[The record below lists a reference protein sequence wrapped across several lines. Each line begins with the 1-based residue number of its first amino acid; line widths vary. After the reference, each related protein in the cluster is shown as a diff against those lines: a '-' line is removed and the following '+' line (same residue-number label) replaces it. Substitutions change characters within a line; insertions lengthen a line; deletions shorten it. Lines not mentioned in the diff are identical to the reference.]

1 MKTKKTLCIILAA
14 VMLICSLSLGAFAA
28 EEAPHYVVLG
38 DSIAYGSG
46 LSNPRE
52 ACYGKIVADTN
63 GYSYVN
69 HAIPGHTTTNLL
81 KRLEEETVA
90 ADVARADIISI
101 SIGGNDFLM
110 NNLFGLIADAL
121 IKEDY
126 SKFDAIADG
135 FYSNFCRIVER
146 INALN
151 ADAVILMQ
159 TIYNPQTGHIRNV
172 YQQGADRLNAQMLR
186 YSEEHPGEI
195 ILVDIATALSDTMDN
210 FADDDIHPSA
220 LGNEKI
226 AVAVLETLK
235 ANGLGTNTQPVITT
249 KGEDFRIPE
258 TFTKMLDIMGTVY
271 NAIGVVYR
279 FFVGLLEPI
288 INLFK

>member
-1 MKTKKTLCIILAA
+1 MRTKKLLCIILGA
-14 VMLICSLSLGAFAA
+14 VMLIGSLSLSAFAA

-46 LSNPRE
+46 LANPKE
-52 ACYGKIVADTN
+52 ACYGKIISDTN
-63 GYSYVN
+63 GYTYAN

-81 KRLEEETVA
+81 NRLEQESVI
-90 ADVARADIISI
+90 ADVEKADIISI

-110 NNLFGLIADAL
+110 NNLFGLIADAI

-135 FYSNFCRIVER
+135 FYSNFCKIVDR

-159 TIYNPQTGHIRNV
+159 TIYNPQTGHIRDV

-195 ILVDIATALSDTMDN
+195 ILVDIAAALSDTMDN
-210 FADDDIHPSA
+210 FADDDIHPSTV
-220 LGNEKI
+220 GNEKI
-226 AVAVLETLK
+226 AVAILAALK
-235 ANGLGTNTQPVITT
+235 ENGLGENTQPVITA
-249 KGEDFRIPE
+249 KGTDIQIPDA
-258 TFTKMLDIMGTVY
+258 FTKILDIMGTVY
-271 NAIGVVYR
+271 SALGTVYR
-279 FFVGLLEPI
+279 FVVGIFEQ
-288 INLFK
+288 LFSLFR